1 MAVAAAP
8 MVAPLTPL
16 TPEPGYTCHCG
27 RRFRQKAPYARHIDI
42 AHSSCAS
49 IKCVVC
55 GKTFGT
61 HNTLTMHMSVHDV
74 KQQPFVRLQ
83 HVTDIKKAVVMSGG
97 LALINSGD
105 SSRNNNSCVPSKSV
119 AVVGNGAATP
129 AEKQAII
136 EERSDCGVPSGARG
150 DVEDDSV
157 VRKSSRLRGKVPAWK
172 TMLEEC
178 HLLDGSDADALPY
191 RKRECRIAFGEDDEH
206 ETVADEGNKNCSNA
220 MEMSSV
226 LRTAGIAVVAPTVR
240 TPTTAKR
247 SRSGKRSADAA
258 FVCPVCAKEFTSDKY
273 LTMHR
278 ALHEVVNPAENLMSD
293 VYRQPDSSE
302 ALLSSPRQRSPG
314 GIITGG
320 VGNGGGIGSAV
331 NGCGGVGTNTSWT
344 CKICR
349 KTFAQNSNFKNH
361 MRTHSDE
368 RPFVCSICSIGFKER
383 WVAFILS
390 VDCVVPSL
398 SCLNLYCIFLPN

>member
-1 MAVAAAP
+1 MAVAVAP
-8 MVAPLTPL
+8 MMGSV
-16 TPEPGYTCHCG
+16 TPETGYTCHCG

-83 HVTDIKKAVVMSGG
+83 HVTDIKKTVVTSVVM
-97 LALINSGD
+97 LAPSNSGD
-105 SSRNNNSCVPSKSV
+105 SSRSNNSCVDGGVPAKI
-119 AVVGNGAATP
+119 AVVGASNGAATP
-129 AEKQAII
+129 AEMQAII
-136 EERSDCGVPSGARG
+136 EERNDCGVSSEACG
-150 DVEDDSV
+150 DVEDDSA
-157 VRKSSRLRGKVPAWK
+157 VRKSVRLRGKVPAWK

-191 RKRECRIAFGEDDEH
+191 MKRERRIAFGADDEH
-206 ETVADEGNKNCSNA
+206 KPVKNEGDTMCSNA
-220 MEMSSV
+220 MDMSSV
-226 LRTAGIAVVAPTVR
+226 LRTAGIAVVVPTVR
-240 TPTTAKR
+240 TPTPAKR
-247 SRSGKRSADAA
+247 SRTGKRSADAA
-258 FVCPVCAKEFTSDKY
+258 FVCQICAKEFTSDKY

-302 ALLSSPRQRSPG
+302 APLSSPRIRSPG
-314 GIITGG
+314 GVNGG
-320 VGNGGGIGSAV
+320 VANGGGIGGAV
-331 NGCGGVGTNTSWT
+331 NGCSGGGANTSWT

-383 WVAFILS
+383 
-390 VDCVVPSL
+390 
-398 SCLNLYCIFLPN
+398 